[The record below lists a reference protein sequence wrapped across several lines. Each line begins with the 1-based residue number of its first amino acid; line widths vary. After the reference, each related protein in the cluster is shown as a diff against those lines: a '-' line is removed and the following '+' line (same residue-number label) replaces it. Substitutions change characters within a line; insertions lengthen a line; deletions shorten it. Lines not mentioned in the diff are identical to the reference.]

1 MLVQS
6 LNTLELLLLNKKMA
20 EDDIYGSKG
29 RYEQFK
35 SNLTLFTIPPSE
47 RKLRHK
53 YYCRNPENLKYFKM
67 LFMHFEAKDLSFIR
81 RLRILQTFKFVVYH
95 TTKNLKNF
103 NRKDIDK
110 ILARMHVTHKSSTS
124 KETFI
129 KDLKHVWKILF
140 PDTDEKGR
148 PDETIVPYTVRHI
161 SGKIDKSRQKLR
173 SDKLTWEE
181 FEQIVDYFSNDPR
194 IQLYLTLSLESL
206 VRPQELLYVRL
217 ENVERYDSYAKVL
230 ISEHGK
236 EGTGLLQCIDSYPY
250 LIKWLDQ
257 HPQKNN
263 GKAFLFVN
271 TGNTN
276 TLKQLKPSNI
286 NKMIRK
292 ACKDLKINKP
302 ITCYSLKRNGVTMRR
317 LRGES
322 DMEIQHAARWTSTKQ
337 LKTYDLSS
345 QDEAF
350 KLALEKR
357 GLIKQDK
364 YSENGLKAKI
374 CFFCKEKAGFSEINC
389 PKCKRPLDRDTV
401 LEQQKKDEEI
411 QQLKVTIESMD
422 SKFDNIKQEILREL
436 TEEILQKVTI
446 GMSANKATV

>member
-1 MLVQS
+1 
-6 LNTLELLLLNKKMA
+6 MA
-20 EDDIYGSKG
+20 EDDIYGNKG

-35 SNLTLFTIPPSE
+35 NNLDSFLIPPSSKSK
-47 RKLRHK
+47 RRK
-53 YYCRNPENLKYFKM
+53 YYCKNPDNLKYFKQ
-67 LFMHFEAKDLSFIR
+67 LFIQFEAKDLSYIR
-81 RLRILQTFKFVVYH
+81 RRRILHTMKFIVYS
-95 TTKNLKNF
+95 TKKHLKDCD
-103 NRKDIDK
+103 RKDIDK
-110 ILARMHVTHKSSTS
+110 IMSLMHETHKSPSS

-129 KDLKHVWKILF
+129 RDLKYVWKILF
-140 PDTDEKGR
+140 PETDEKGR
-148 PDETIVPYTVRHI
+148 PDETIVPYAVRHI

-173 SDKLTWEE
+173 NDKLTWEE
-181 FEQIVDYFSNDPR
+181 FEQIVDYFSSDPR
-194 IQLYLTLSLESL
+194 MQLYLTLSLESL

-217 ENVERYDSYAKVL
+217 ESIECHDSYAKVF

-271 TGNTN
+271 IGNTN

-357 GLIKQDK
+357 GLLKQDK
-364 YSENGLKAKI
+364 HSEKGLKTKT

-401 LEQQKKDEEI
+401 LEQQKKDEKI
-411 QQLKVTIESMD
+411 QQLKITITNMD
-422 SKFDNIKQEILREL
+422 NRFDSIKQEIIREL
-436 TEEILQKVTI
+436 TEEILLKVPI
-446 GMSANKATV
+446 EKSVNKTTP